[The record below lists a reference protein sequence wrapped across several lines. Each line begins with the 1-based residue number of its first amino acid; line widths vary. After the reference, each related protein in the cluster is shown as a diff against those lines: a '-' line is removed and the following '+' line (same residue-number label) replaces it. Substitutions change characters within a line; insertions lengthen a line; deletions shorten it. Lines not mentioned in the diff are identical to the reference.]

1 MEKDQDESVDQF
13 VHELRERAKELNCLY
28 EVQAL
33 VNNLEISKDEVLTG
47 IIKAIPPGW
56 QYPDI
61 CRVRIRQGDLIFRSP
76 DFVETPWVQQV
87 EIIVQENVEGEISV
101 FYTEDRPNLDEGP
114 FLRDE
119 RRLINTIADQL
130 GNYLLNRRLKDL
142 FEKQLN
148 TEIVRENKWQAI
160 IVLLRRTD
168 PKLLINISQKMIN
181 YLCWSGVKQAETFLT
196 YLSPAYREETELLA
210 DNVPYQ
216 ITIENDVLEIS
227 DRVYELAGEYL
238 SEDDILEHIQ
248 QWIREDQSSFLLDV
262 LVSPGSSLL
271 EIRTA
276 LEKYDHLKQQGLIL
290 SDHREESVRTSL
302 IRRLLSENASYIG
315 IAKQHVMVSDFNEL
329 LHQMIFTARSHGQ
342 LGGKGSGLFLAS
354 QILRQVVD
362 EIGFFQQIRIPKTYY
377 IASDMIFSFMGY
389 NDLDGI
395 IERKYLDINQ
405 VRQEYPYVV
414 HVFKNSPFLPEI
426 VKELSLILDDLSDVP
441 LIVRSSSLLED
452 QAGMSFAGKYKSL
465 FIANQGSKGKR
476 LNDLI
481 DAIAEVYASMFGPDP
496 IEYRLEHGLVD
507 KHEEMG
513 ILIQEVVGTK
523 VGPYFFPVYA
533 GVAFSNNEFRWSSR
547 MKRED
552 GLVRIVPGLGTR
564 AVDRVSDDF
573 PVLVAPGQPGLR
585 VNVSIDEIVRYS
597 PKMMDVIN
605 LESESFETI
614 NIEDLIRKYGRDY
627 PIIKQLISLVTQDS
641 IRQPLSLMLDF
652 EKENFVF
659 TFDGLFS
666 RTPFL
671 KQMYTLLTL
680 LESYFNH
687 PVDIEFASDGENF
700 YLVQCRSQSYSEDRK
715 PAEIPRDVEPK
726 NILFSAKRY
735 ISNGIVSDITN
746 IVYVDPHKYG
756 EIADRQTLLSVGR
769 AVSKLN
775 KLLPKQQFILMG
787 PGRWGSRGDIK
798 LGVNVTYSDIKN
810 TAALIE
816 IAIKNEDY
824 VPELSFGT
832 HFFQDLVEASIRY
845 LPLYP
850 DDYGIIFNYE
860 FLLSSEN
867 ILAELIPDFSHL
879 SEVIRVIDIPQ
890 STDGKVLH
898 IFMNAD
904 ISEAIGALRNPSLE
918 ITDEPTES
926 SQISQKSKDENW
938 RWRQNSAEMLASN
951 IYPGQFGVKGIYL
964 FGSTKNATAGPK
976 SDIDLL
982 IHFNGNKVQR
992 RELMIWLQGWSL
1004 SFSQVNYLRTGT
1016 QTDGLLDIHIVTDED
1031 IKKRTSYALKIG
1043 ATHDPARPLRMG
1055 IAPDDAGQET

>member
-1 MEKDQDESVDQF
+1 MEKDQDDSVDLF
-13 VHELRERAKELNCLY
+13 VHELTERAKELNCLY
-28 EVQAL
+28 EVQGL
-33 VNNLEISKDEVLTG
+33 VTNPEISKDEVFTG

-56 QYPDI
+56 QYPGI
-61 CRVRIRQGDLIFRSP
+61 CQVKISYGDLIYRSP
-76 DFVETPWVQQV
+76 DFIETPWVQQA
-87 EIIVQENVEGEISV
+87 EIIVRENVVGEISV
-101 FYTEDRPNLDEGP
+101 FYTEEKSNLDEGP
-114 FLRDE
+114 FLREE

-142 FEKQLN
+142 FEKQLS
-148 TEIVRENKWQAI
+148 TEIVRETGWLAI

-168 PKLLINISQKMIN
+168 PNLLIKLSQKMIN
-181 YLCWSGVKQAETFLT
+181 YLCWSGVKQAEIFLP
-196 YLSPAYREETELLA
+196 YLSPAYLEETELLA

-216 ITIENDVLEIS
+216 ITHENDVLEIS
-227 DRVYELAGEYL
+227 ERVFELAGEYL
-238 SEDDILEHIQ
+238 SEDNIFEQIQ
-248 QWIREDQSSFLLDV
+248 QWIREDQSSFLLNV
-262 LVSPGSSLL
+262 MVSPGSSLS

-276 LEKYDHLKQQGLIL
+276 LERYDHLKQQGLEL
-290 SDHREESVRTSL
+290 SEHREVCVRTSL
-302 IRRLLSENASYIG
+302 IRRVLSENSSYIG
-315 IAKQHVMVSDFNEL
+315 IAKQHVEVIDFTEL
-329 LHQMIFTARSHGQ
+329 FHKMIFTARSHGR

-354 QILRQVVD
+354 QILSQEAD
-362 EIGFFQQIRIPKTYY
+362 ETGFFQQIRIPKTHY
-377 IASDMIFSFMGY
+377 IASDTIFSFMGY

-395 IERKYLDINQ
+395 IERKYLDISQ
-405 VRQEYPYVV
+405 VRQDYPYVV

-426 VKELSLILDDLSDVP
+426 VKELSLILDDFGEVP
-441 LIVRSSSLLED
+441 IIVRSSSLLED
-452 QAGMSFAGKYKSL
+452 QVGMSFAGKYKSL
-465 FIANQGSKGKR
+465 FIANQGSKENR

-507 KHEEMG
+507 NHEEMG

-523 VGPYFFPVYA
+523 VGPYFFPIYA

-547 MKRED
+547 LKRED
-552 GLVRIVPGLGTR
+552 GLLRIVPGLGTR

-605 LESESFETI
+605 LETESFETI
-614 NIEDLIRKYGRDY
+614 KIEDLLRTYGREY
-627 PIIKQLISLVTQDS
+627 SHITQLISVLSQDS

-652 EKENFVF
+652 ENENFVF

-671 KQMYTLLTL
+671 KQVYTLLTI
-680 LESYFNH
+680 LESHFNH

-700 YLVQCRSQSYSEDRK
+700 YLLQCRSQSFSEDRK
-715 PAEIPRDVEPK
+715 PAEIPRDVDQDD
-726 NILFSAKRY
+726 ILFSAKRF
-735 ISNGIVSDITN
+735 ISNGVVSDITK
-746 IVYVDPHKYG
+746 IVYVDPYKYG
-756 EIADRQTLLSVGR
+756 EINDRQTLLSVGR
-769 AVSKLN
+769 AVSRLN

-798 LGVNVTYSDIKN
+798 LGVNVTYSDINN

-816 IAIKNEDY
+816 IAIKSGDY

-832 HFFQDLVEASIRY
+832 HFFQDLVEGSIRY

-850 DDYGIIFNYE
+850 DDFGIIFNYE
-860 FLLSSEN
+860 FLLKSKNMLS
-867 ILAELIPDFSHL
+867 ELIPDISHL

-890 STDGKVLH
+890 SAHGKVLN

-904 ISEAIGALRNPSLE
+904 ISEAVGALRTPGLKL
-918 ITDEPTES
+918 TEPQAKTTPKNK
-926 SQISQKSKDENW
+926 KSKDEYW
-938 RWRQNSAEMLASN
+938 RWRQDSAEMLALN
-951 IYPGQFGVKGIYL
+951 LYPGRFGVKGIYL
-964 FGSTKNATAGPK
+964 FGSTKNATAGPN

-982 IHFNGNKVQR
+982 IHFDGNKVQR
-992 RELMIWLQGWSL
+992 HELMIWLQGWSL
-1004 SFSQVNYLRTGT
+1004 SLSQVNYLRTGY

-1031 IKKRTSYALKIG
+1031 IDKRTSYALKIG
-1043 ATHDPARPLRMG
+1043 AINDPARLLRMG
-1055 IAPDDAGQET
+1055 IAPDNSD